1 MTSNAVGRFK
11 QWFDKLSKWA
21 FGVMDVIGTK
31 ETSLEIKGV
40 WLLRGD
46 TVDHL
51 KAANNDENW
60 YRWKMIG
67 G

>member
-40 WLLRGD
+40 
-46 TVDHL
+46 
-51 KAANNDENW
+51 
-60 YRWKMIG
+60 
-67 G
+67 